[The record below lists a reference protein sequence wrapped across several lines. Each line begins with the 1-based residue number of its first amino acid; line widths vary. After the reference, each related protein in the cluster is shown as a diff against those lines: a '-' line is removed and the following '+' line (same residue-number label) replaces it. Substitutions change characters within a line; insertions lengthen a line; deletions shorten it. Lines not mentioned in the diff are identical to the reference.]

1 MKSKKRNQLIA
12 IWDFGKVIINK
23 LKFKIML
30 QLFPVVFAIIYAGT
44 KIAKAKSNN
53 TNNNSKQSVLNCIN
67 KKYILKTPKIKQL

>member
-1 MKSKKRNQLIA
+1 
-12 IWDFGKVIINK
+12 
-23 LKFKIML
+23 ML